1 MRDIRGRTIEML
13 QEAAWSKLEI
23 GKKVKIEQRAT
34 TQTGKRVLRS
44 RRTGTVTALYPYIFT
59 VQIGDRME
67 SFRYNELFGNEEVKV
82 RL

>member
-13 QEAAWSKLEI
+13 REAAWFKLEA
-23 GKKVKIEQRAT
+23 GKKVKIEHRAT

-44 RRTGTVTALYPYIFT
+44 RRTGMVLALYPYIFT
-59 VQIGDRME
+59 VQIGNQKE